1 MSSSHEI
8 APLPGLDDLG
18 QQHHVEALAH
28 LLTARTAPP
37 SYAVAVLAE
46 WGGGKSAF
54 LRRLQ
59 ARVEALAASGAPES
73 VASVRVVR
81 WNAWSHGETSV
92 LIGIVAKVVEG
103 LRGGDVARRPRG
115 PLDARLRARR
125 RTATTNRAE
134 RMRTRAERL
143 DHRIDDVE
151 DAGPLATL
159 WHQARVLVLLPW
171 ALFRGGW
178 RQALPLAAVLL
189 VAALLVAGPALL
201 PVVAPDVAAWVSAS
215 GSWVNGALASSG
227 VVAVLTALVAG
238 YRSRVAEVDPLRTGV
253 VGTLASLVLFT
264 FDQERVKAE
273 ARLAELDAEDAVDGL
288 SALLRDD
295 DDEGRLERAHGFV
308 GNLRDE
314 LGTFADQLAQA
325 DEYLRRPGDDA
336 TDGRVERI
344 VLHVDDLD
352 RCPPDRVVDVLQ
364 ALTLL
369 LSTSL
374 FVIVVA
380 ADPRTLRHALE
391 HDEAAATHLE
401 GRPAGASDHL
411 DALFQVPYALPRL
424 VPPVSGRYLLRTAAE
439 QGLLPPGFAPHLGDV
454 PASGGR
460 APSGT
465 LTPQEAELLA
475 LVCEAV
481 TTPRAAKKLLT
492 LYQLVR
498 HGTAPDAD
506 LRPAAL
512 LLALLVGAPAQTA
525 QLLGELDDRADAAH
539 LAAVV
544 ETLGGQHAAAGHER
558 CTGCASWRRM
568 KAVVDRAVAAGAPAD
583 VGSYRGWAH
592 EVGRLSFHMAGRY

>member
-1 MSSSHEI
+1 MTST
-8 APLPGLDDLG
+8 GVRDDLG
-18 QQHHVEALAH
+18 LRPHVEALAN
-28 LLTARTAPP
+28 LVTARTAPP
-37 SYAVAVLAE
+37 SYAVAILGE

-59 ARVEALAASGAPES
+59 TQVEARAASGDPEA

-81 WNAWSHGETSV
+81 WNAWAHGETSV
-92 LIGIVAKVVEG
+92 LVGIVTKVVAA
-103 LRGGDVARRPRG
+103 LRGEDVNGRRRG

-125 RTATTNRAE
+125 RTATMNRAE
-134 RMRTRAERL
+134 RMRARAVRL
-143 DHRIDDVE
+143 DHRIGAAE
-151 DAGPLATL
+151 DASALVTVL
-159 WHQARVLVLLPW
+159 HQVRVLLLLPW
-171 ALFRGGW
+171 ALFRSGW
-178 RQALPLAAVLL
+178 RRALPLTVVLV
-189 VAALLVAGPALL
+189 VAGLLVAGLTLL
-201 PVVAPDVAAWVSAS
+201 PVVAPDVAAWLAESGTWVS
-215 GSWVNGALASSG
+215 GVLASSG
-227 VVAVLTALVAG
+227 VVAALTALVAG
-238 YRSRVAEVDPLRTGV
+238 YRSRVAELDPLRTGM
-253 VGTLASLVLFT
+253 VGTLAQLVLVT
-264 FDQERVKAE
+264 FDQERAKAE
-273 ARLAELDAEDAVDGL
+273 TRLAELDAEDAVDGL
-288 SALLRDD
+288 SVLLHDD
-295 DDEGRLERAHGFV
+295 DQGRLERAHGFV

-325 DEYLRRPGDDA
+325 EEYLRRPGDTDTD

-391 HDEAAATHLE
+391 RDAAAATHLE
-401 GRPAGASDHL
+401 GRAAGALDHL

-424 VPPVSGRYLLRTAAE
+424 VPPVSGRYLLRTAAD
-439 QGLLPPGFAPHLGDV
+439 QGLLPHDLALDPGDDDASAGR
-454 PASGGR
+454 PASG
-460 APSGT
+460 T
-465 LTPQEAELLA
+465 LSAQEAELLA

-498 HGTAPDAD
+498 YATGPDGD

-512 LLALLVGAPAQTA
+512 LLALLVGAPEQTA

-539 LAAVV
+539 LAAVI
-544 ETLGGQHAAAGHER
+544 ETLGGRHAAAGHER
-558 CTGCASWRRM
+558 CAACAAWRRM
-568 KAVVDRAVAAGAPAD
+568 RVVAERAVAAGVPAE
-583 VGSYRGWAH
+583 VGSYRAWAH
-592 EVGRLSFHMAGRY
+592 EVARFSFHMTERH